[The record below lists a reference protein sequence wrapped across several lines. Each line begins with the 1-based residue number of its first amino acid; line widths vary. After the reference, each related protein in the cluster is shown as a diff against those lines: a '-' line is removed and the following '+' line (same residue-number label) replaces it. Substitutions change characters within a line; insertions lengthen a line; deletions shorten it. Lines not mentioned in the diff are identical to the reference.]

1 MKSFIIIAI
10 GCVVTFVFNGHVLSK
25 ENQLSEI
32 RETSGDDKDAI
43 QEKEAN
49 DGVQAVTLSI
59 NFSDYAGGSLDEW
72 LKSKG
77 FRFDK
82 GAKNRKLIGFSFE
95 KDSLIIKAH
104 KHVRGFITNE
114 SVNLREFSKVRVE
127 WGIIKYP
134 KDASYERKNNNEAL
148 SLYIFFGNERLSSG
162 LFVLPR
168 SPYFI
173 SLFLS
178 ENDKINVPYYGK
190 YYRKGGRFVCL
201 GNPEPHETVISEF
214 DLIKVFQTYFN
225 KAVPIV
231 SGISLAVDT
240 SSSGDGGKAEA
251 FIKRIEFL
259 K

>member
-1 MKSFIIIAI
+1 MVIAW
-10 GCVVTFVFNGHVLSK
+10 VVIFVLNGHVLSK

-32 RETSGDDKDAI
+32 RETFRDDKNAI
-43 QEKEAN
+43 QEKEAY
-49 DGVQAVTLSI
+49 DGVQEVNLSI

-77 FRFDK
+77 FRFYK
-82 GAKNRKLIGFSFE
+82 GAKNRKLIELSFE
-95 KDSLIIKAH
+95 KDSLIIKTH
-104 KHVRGFITNE
+104 KHARGFMTNA
-114 SVNLREFSKVRVE
+114 SVNLKEFSKVRIE
-127 WGIIKYP
+127 WGVIKYP

-148 SLYIFFGNERLSSG
+148 SLYIFFGYERLSSG
-162 LFVLPR
+162 FFVLPK

-178 ENDKINVPYYGK
+178 ENDEINIPYQGK

-201 GNPEPHETVISEF
+201 GNPKPHETVISEF
-214 DLIKVFQTYFN
+214 DLTTVFQTYFN
-225 KAVPIV
+225 KAVPVI

-240 SSSGDGGKAEA
+240 SSSGDGGKAAA